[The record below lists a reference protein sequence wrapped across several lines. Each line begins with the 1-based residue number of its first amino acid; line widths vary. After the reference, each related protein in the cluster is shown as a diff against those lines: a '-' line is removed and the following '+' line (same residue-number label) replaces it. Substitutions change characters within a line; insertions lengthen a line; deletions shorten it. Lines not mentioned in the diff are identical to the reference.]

1 MVSTTINLRPIGV
14 ACSSTVFY
22 PPFPSGGWAMTT
34 VLTVQRGWAYGWLVV
49 LTTIWAYGLAF
60 GTRPTSPTVGY
71 GCQPYYQPF
80 RVLPAVF

>member
-1 MVSTTINLRPIGV
+1 
-14 ACSSTVFY
+14 
-22 PPFPSGGWAMTT
+22 MTT